1 MKRVITVVTILLLA
15 GVAFANPPLGPSAI
29 DPSDM
34 EQQYQNSRSQDRA
47 NSESQREIV
56 ENGVN
61 QTIEWGNYGIGLVES
76 AQELADSYDAL
87 TDFDSTCMDLS
98 TAGAP
103 PIPSSCADEE
113 SRCGQCYREA
123 NRELA
128 GMRLNLERLRCVYQA
143 YKRFVDAS
151 IAFGDNASGI
161 HAVTGLTWQAERGEI
176 IKAMDSLNR
185 TYDTKYSQMLPN
197 LRASLEHLGRC
208 ESEFFGERDW
218 YARFGFIY
226 YTFMS
231 DRYKR

>member
-1 MKRVITVVTILLLA
+1 MKRAITVVTILLLA

-29 DPSDM
+29 DPTDM
-34 EQQYQNSRSQDRA
+34 QQRYNESRAQDRA
-47 NSESQREIV
+47 GAEAQSQAV
-56 ENGVN
+56 QSGGAL
-61 QTIEWGNYGIGLVES
+61 TLEWTQYGIGLVQS
-76 AQELADSYDAL
+76 AEELANSYDAL
-87 TDFDSTCMDLS
+87 TDFDSNCMDLS

-103 PIPSSCADEE
+103 AIPSSCADEE
-113 SRCGQCYREA
+113 SKCGQCYREA
-123 NRELA
+123 NRKLA

-151 IAFGDNASGI
+151 VSFGDNASGI
-161 HAVTGLTWQAERGEI
+161 HAVTGLTWQAERAGIMKE
-176 IKAMDSLNR
+176 MDNLNR

-197 LRASLEHLGRC
+197 LRESLEHLGRC